1 MSTWGGVKIFVYLS
15 DGRPPSWCFLKPVIS
30 ERVRN
35 SEKNIQI
42 KLSYVKVHARKCD
55 ILNDL
60 IINVM
65 IMCGHAGI
73 IDVKERQMFV
83 DLRNG
88 IRTRTMRSPSR
99 ERFPTRRPCPRF
111 VGWLVAWY
119 ASVLRDQTTKI
130 TYHLRFSSWLSA
142 SKQGRNAE
150 THFGI

>member
-1 MSTWGGVKIFVYLS
+1 MYLS
-15 DGRPPSWCFLKPVIS
+15 NGRPPSWCFLKPVIS

-35 SEKNIQI
+35 SEKNTQI
-42 KLSYVKVHARKCD
+42 KFSYVKVHARKCD

-73 IDVKERQMFV
+73 VGKERQMFV

-111 VGWLVAWY
+111 VGWWLGTHLSCAIRQPK
-119 ASVLRDQTTKI
+119 LHTT
-130 TYHLRFSSWLSA
+130 YDSLLGCPQA
-142 SKQGRNAE
+142 SKDVTPRHISEYESMRWGRDTN
-150 THFGI
+150 